1 MKVIVIGA
9 STSGL
14 FAAYLLAKGGAEVE
28 VYERMKALGS
38 PSRTL
43 IATGKLN
50 EVLGFIPEE
59 AITNKIDFLELFSK
73 ARSATVALG
82 CPDLI
87 IERSKLI
94 ELLARMAVTSGAK
107 IIFQHKFQAYAQ
119 SGKKILIRFQ
129 DLASGEESQVN
140 ADILVGADGT
150 ASDVSLAAS
159 RNGHRHAALLQARV
173 HIPDVFRE
181 DTCKVWFVV
190 HQTRYFYWLIPE
202 SKKVAAVGL
211 IAEDADGAKASL
223 MTFLDSH
230 HLEPFEFQSASVP
243 MHRFEYAGNELDP
256 NQNIF
261 LVGDAAAQVKTTTV
275 GGLVTGLHGARA
287 LANAILNG
295 KNYQQELS
303 KLRVELN
310 LHLLVRH
317 ILNRFN
323 NENYDELMTLL
334 KGGLKEVFEEWTRDE
349 LSRSFWKLI
358 SKEPRLITLGA
369 KAVLRSM
376 FQ

>member
-1 MKVIVIGA
+1 MKVIIVGA
-9 STSGL
+9 SASGL
-14 FAAYLLAKGGAEVE
+14 FAAYLLAKGGIEVE
-28 VYERMKALGS
+28 VYERMNALGV

-43 IATGKLN
+43 IVTGKMN

-59 AITNKIDFLELFSK
+59 AITNKVEYLELF
-73 ARSATVALG
+73 AETRSARVALG
-82 CPDLI
+82 SPDLVV
-87 IERSKLI
+87 ERGKLI
-94 ELLARMAVTSGAK
+94 ELLARMAAAAGAK
-107 IIFQHKFQAYAQ
+107 IILQHQFQAYAQ
-119 SGKKILIRFQ
+119 SGQKVLVGLR
-129 DLASGEESQVN
+129 DLASNKERQKN

-159 RNGHRHAALLQARV
+159 RNGHRRTALLQARV
-173 HIPDVFRE
+173 HLPDLFRE
-181 DTCKVWFVV
+181 DTCKVWFVAK
-190 HQTRYFYWLIPE
+190 QTRYFYWLIPE
-202 SKKVAAVGL
+202 SRNVAAVGL
-211 IAEDADGAKASL
+211 IADDADGAKARL
-223 MTFLDSH
+223 LKFLHSQ

-243 MHRFEYAGNELDP
+243 MYRFEYPGNGWDAHR
-256 NQNIF
+256 NIF

-287 LANAILNG
+287 LAQAILNG
-295 KNYQQELS
+295 KNYRQELS
-303 KLRVELN
+303 KLRLELN

-323 NENYDELMTLL
+323 NDHYDELIGML
-334 KGGLKEVFEEWTRDE
+334 KGGLKEVIEEWTRDE
-349 LSRSFWKLI
+349 LSRSFIKLI

>member
-1 MKVIVIGA
+1 MKVIVVGA

-14 FAAYLLAKGGAEVE
+14 FAAYLLAKGGADVE
-28 VYERMKALGS
+28 VYERMSALGS

-43 IATGKLN
+43 IVTGKLN
-50 EVLGFIPEE
+50 EVLGFVPEE
-59 AITNKIDFLELFSK
+59 AITNKVEYLELFSR
-73 ARSATVALG
+73 ARSARVALG

-94 ELLARMAVTSGAK
+94 ELLARMAGTSGAK
-107 IIFQHKFQAYAQ
+107 IIFRKKFQGYAH
-119 SGKKILIRFQ
+119 SGTKIMVRFQ
-129 DLASGEESQVN
+129 DLASGEESQAS

-150 ASDVSLAAS
+150 GSGVSLAAS

-173 HIPDVFRE
+173 RMPDVFRE
-181 DTCKVWFVV
+181 DTCKVWFVA
-190 HQTRYFYWLIPE
+190 HQTKYFYWLIPE
-202 SKKVAAVGL
+202 SKQVAAVGL
-211 IAEDADGAKASL
+211 IAENADGAKASL

-230 HLEPFEFQSASVP
+230 HLAAFEFQSASVP
-243 MHRFEYAGNELDP
+243 MHRFEYGGNELDP
-256 NQNIF
+256 NRNIF
-261 LVGDAAAQVKTTTV
+261 LVGDAAAQVKTTTG
-275 GGLVTGLHGARA
+275 GGLVTGLHGAKA

-310 LHLLVRH
+310 LHLLVRQ

-323 NENYDELMTLL
+323 NDNYDELMTLL
-334 KGGLKEVFEEWTRDE
+334 KGGLKGILEEWTRDE

>member
-1 MKVIVIGA
+1 MKVIIVGA

-14 FAAYLLAKGGAEVE
+14 FAAYLLAKGGVEVE
-28 VYERMKALGS
+28 VYERMNALGL

-43 IATGKLN
+43 IATGKLK
-50 EVLGFIPEE
+50 EIMGFVPEE
-59 AITNKIDFLELFSK
+59 AITNKVQYMELFSK
-73 ARSATVALG
+73 GKSARVALRY
-82 CPDLI
+82 PDLI
-87 IERSKLI
+87 LDRGKLI

-107 IIFQHKFQAYAQ
+107 IILRHKFQAYAR
-119 SGKKILIRFQ
+119 SGEKVLIRIQ
-129 DLASGEESQVN
+129 DLASGKENQIS

-159 RNGHRHAALLQARV
+159 RNGHKRAALLQARV
-173 HIPDVFRE
+173 HTPEVFTE
-181 DTCKVWFVV
+181 DTCKVWFVA
-190 HQTRYFYWLIPE
+190 HQTKYFYWLIPE
-202 SKKVAAVGL
+202 SKRVAAVGL
-211 IAEDADGAKASL
+211 IAEDADEAKASL
-223 MTFLDSH
+223 MTFLDSL

-243 MHRFEYAGNELDP
+243 MHRFEYAGNDLDP
-256 NQNIF
+256 DRNIF

-275 GGLVTGLHGARA
+275 GGLITGLHGARA
-287 LANAILNG
+287 LANAILKG

-303 KLRVELN
+303 KLRLELN

-323 NENYDELMTLL
+323 NEDYDELMTLL
-334 KGGLKEVFEEWTRDE
+334 KGGLKEVLEGWTRDE

-369 KAVLRSM
+369 KALLRSV

>member
-1 MKVIVIGA
+1 MKVIVVGA

-14 FAAYLLAKGGAEVE
+14 FAAHLLAKGGAEVE
-28 VYERMKALGS
+28 VYERMNTLGS

-43 IATGKLN
+43 IVTGKLN
-50 EVLGFIPEE
+50 KVLGFVPEE
-59 AITNKIDFLELFSK
+59 AITNKIEYLELFSR
-73 ARSATVALG
+73 ARSVRVTLG
-82 CPDLI
+82 SPDLI

-107 IIFQHKFQAYAQ
+107 IIFRKKFQAYAH
-119 SGKKILIRFQ
+119 SGSKILIRFQ
-129 DLASGEESQVN
+129 DLASGEESQAS

-150 ASDVSLAAS
+150 GSGVSLAAS

-173 HIPDVFRE
+173 QMPDLFRE
-181 DTCKVWFVV
+181 DTCKVWFVA
-190 HQTRYFYWLIPE
+190 HQTKYFYWLIPE
-202 SKKVAAVGL
+202 SKRVAAVGL
-211 IAEDADGAKASL
+211 IAENADGARASL
-223 MTFLDSH
+223 MTFLDSL
-230 HLEPFEFQSASVP
+230 HLKPFEFQSASVP
-243 MHRFEYAGNELDP
+243 MHRFEYAGNDLDP
-256 NQNIF
+256 DRNIF

-295 KNYQQELS
+295 KNYQEELS
-303 KLRVELN
+303 KLRLELN

-334 KGGLKEVFEEWTRDE
+334 KGGLKEVLEGWTRDE